1 VYKVGGR
8 SCNPFDGDIWDNV
21 QRVNSSRDVVSRN
34 LVGSRLD
41 VRSNSGGI
49 PKLPLAER
57 AFEIPPTMGKGL
69 LMLQKVHDSGWQEAH
84 YKHNLPAKG
93 RWQIQNGE
101 SIWNTGDVWV
111 DWKAAK
117 KKSLSHQQRK
127 PDKTV

>member
-1 VYKVGGR
+1 M
-8 SCNPFDGDIWDNV
+8 I
-21 QRVNSSRDVVSRN
+21 
-34 LVGSRLD
+34 
-41 VRSNSGGI
+41 
-49 PKLPLAER
+49 
-57 AFEIPPTMGKGL
+57 
-69 LMLQKVHDSGWQEAH
+69 HGWQETH

-93 RWQIQNGE
+93 RWQIQSGE